1 MLVSF
6 IDSTYK
12 GLNEMQEAVRTRNLK
27 QVSELAHK
35 MLPPCRHI
43 GAMELYALLKKLE
56 ENIQVKLDQE
66 SMEKFMDESLKEF
79 ATINTLITQHIAKIS

>member
-6 IDSTYK
+6 IDSTNK
-12 GLNEMQEAVRTRNLK
+12 GLNEMQESVKNRNLK

-43 GAMELYALLKKLE
+43 GAMELYTMLKKLE
-56 ENIQVKLDQE
+56 ENIQVKMDQE
-66 SMEKFMDESLKEF
+66 SMEKLMAESLKEF
-79 ATINTLITQHIAKIS
+79 AAINTLITGHITKIS